1 MIAGQARLTKHT
13 FKSNIATQSLALHPP
28 SPTTI
33 TDIKQKSY
41 LKIQVAYG
49 SGSWRIRTADPL
61 LVRQMLW
68 TSWAKLPI
76 CKAWDC
82 KGSYYF
88 LISKLFHKFSQRVL
102 SSFQKLDLVDLTRGL
117 PQQFGLPPLVCIPCT
132 WAPEQGL
139 EPRTPWLTVMCS
151 NRLSY
156 SGICKEP
163 LSFDCGAKV
172 GIIF

>member
-1 MIAGQARLTKHT
+1 MIVWYWCEHHTHYHSNNGCETPTHQISDQHKTK
-13 FKSNIATQSLALHPP
+13 KPLRNW
-28 SPTTI
+28 
-33 TDIKQKSY
+33 
-41 LKIQVAYG
+41 VAYG

-88 LISKLFHKFSQRVL
+88 LISKLF
-102 SSFQKLDLVDLTRGL
+102 SSFFSKGLVIFSEARPHLTCLRYHRSL
-117 PQQFGLPPLVCIPCT
+117 EFATFVCIPCT
-132 WAPEQGL
+132 LAPEQGL

>member
-1 MIAGQARLTKHT
+1 MIAWQARLAKQTLQSKV
-13 FKSNIATQSLALHPP
+13 ATQSPALHPKFTVILHPP
-28 SPTTI
+28 SATT
-33 TDIKQKSY
+33 TDKKQKSY

-88 LISKLFHKFSQRVL
+88 LISKLFISFFKGSCHLLEARPHLTYLWTTDFFLLPTSGRHH
-102 SSFQKLDLVDLTRGL
+102 SS
-117 PQQFGLPPLVCIPCT
+117 LVCHLSVHPSHFSAWTRT
-132 WAPEQGL
+132 W
-139 EPRTPWLTVMCS
+139 T
-151 NRLSY
+151 
-156 SGICKEP
+156 
-163 LSFDCGAKV
+163 
-172 GIIF
+172 

>member
-1 MIAGQARLTKHT
+1 MIARQARLTKQT
-13 FKSNIATQSLALHPP
+13 FKSNIATQSLALHHKPKP
-28 SPTTI
+28 QTK

-41 LKIQVAYG
+41 LKTQVAYG

-88 LISKLFHKFSQRVL
+88 LFSKLFLSFFSKGLVICSEARPHLTYLWLSQKFEL
-102 SSFQKLDLVDLTRGL
+102 STF
-117 PQQFGLPPLVCIPCT
+117 VCIPRT

-151 NRLSY
+151 NQLSY
-156 SGICKEP
+156 SGN
-163 LSFDCGAKV
+163 F
-172 GIIF
+172 

>member
-1 MIAGQARLTKHT
+1 M
-13 FKSNIATQSLALHPP
+13 
-28 SPTTI
+28 
-33 TDIKQKSY
+33 
-41 LKIQVAYG
+41 AYG

-68 TSWAKLPI
+68 TSWAKLPFV
-76 CKAWDC
+76 KAWDC

-88 LISKLFHKFSQRVL
+88 LISKLFISFFS
-102 SSFQKLDLVDLTRGL
+102 KGLVISLEARPHQLICGIDYLLL
-117 PQQFGLPPLVCIPCT
+117 PTSGRHHISLNYATFVCIPRT
-132 WAPEQGL
+132 LAPEQGL

-172 GIIF
+172 DIIFYSANFFAKILQKKYHFSAKSQIFY